1 MSAGRLEGQ
10 RVAVFGGSLGIGL
23 AVARASLVAGAEVT
37 ILGRDRGRLDV
48 AATALGAVR
57 SHVVDI
63 ADDASV
69 EAAAKAIPVPD
80 HVYVAAG
87 SFVGGG
93 VLDGDL
99 DDFRAAFETRLWGA
113 LRVVR
118 GLAPRM
124 PAGGGFVFTG
134 GLSTDR
140 PVPGAW
146 ATALATAVAEQMARA
161 LALELAPLRCNAI
174 APGWTDTP
182 MWDPILGDAK
192 AATFEAVAARIP
204 TRRLATADEAAEAV
218 LLLMANRSINGE
230 VLHVDGGHRLA

>member
-1 MSAGRLEGQ
+1 MSAHALNGQ
-10 RVAVFGGSLGIGL
+10 HVAVFGGSLGIGL
-23 AVARASLVAGAEVT
+23 AVARASLDAGAQVT
-37 ILGRDRGRLDV
+37 ILSRDAIRL
-48 AATALGAVR
+48 AAAAKDLNVQT
-57 SHVVDI
+57 HVVDI
-63 ADDASV
+63 TDTASV
-69 EAAAKAIPVPD
+69 DAAAAAIPIPD
-80 HVYVAAG
+80 HVYIAAG

-93 VLDGDL
+93 VLDGEL
-99 DDFRAAFETRLWGA
+99 DDFRSAFETRLWGA

-118 GLAPRM
+118 ALAPRM
-124 PAGGGFVFTG
+124 AAGGGFVFTG

-140 PVPGAW
+140 PAKGAW

-192 AATFEAVAARIP
+192 TQTFEAVAERIP
-204 TRRLATADEAAEAV
+204 TGRLATADEAAQAV

-230 VLHVDGGHRLA
+230 ILHVDGGHRLV